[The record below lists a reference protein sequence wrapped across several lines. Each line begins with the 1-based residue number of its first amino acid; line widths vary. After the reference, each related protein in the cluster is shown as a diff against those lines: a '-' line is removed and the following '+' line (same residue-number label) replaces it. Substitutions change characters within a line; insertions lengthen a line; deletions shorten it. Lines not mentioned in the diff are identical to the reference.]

1 MWLIDER
8 LAYCE
13 YVSSDI
19 PFDNNPR
26 KDRTDVMILD
36 KPVAVSDEPNTGRE
50 YETIVILE
58 LKKPMR
64 NDYSKRKIQLYKCW
78 DMLTRLVLMK

>member
-1 MWLIDER
+1 
-8 LAYCE
+8 
-13 YVSSDI
+13 
-19 PFDNNPR
+19 
-26 KDRTDVMILD
+26 MILD

-64 NDYSKRKIQLYKCW
+64 NDY
-78 DMLTRLVLMK
+78 T